1 MAINMVKLPT
11 QKQDLVLRVAKGHF
25 ATSHSHINY
34 YIDVTMQ
41 KTRLSEARAVALEL
55 VSSYTHTTIVDTILC
70 LDGTEVIGA
79 CMASELTRDGYVN
92 MNAHQTIYVVTPEH
106 TTGSQLL
113 FRENTSPMIAGKHVL
128 ILAAS
133 VTTGYTAQAA
143 VEAIN
148 YYGGQVVGI
157 GAIFAT
163 QTECAGY
170 PVTSIFNPNDLGDY
184 QSYDSRDCPWCKQG
198 KRIDGH
204 LGGGGRPRG
213 QHQHR
218 RHPGRSQ
225 GSPQRPGGGG
235 AQADRVAAVDAV
247 HTEVAGQATG

>member
-1 MAINMVKLPT
+1 MINMVKLPT
-11 QKQDLVLRVAKGHF
+11 SKSELFLRVAKGHF

-34 YIDVTMQ
+34 YIDVTTQ
-41 KTRLSEARAVALEL
+41 KSRLSEAKAVAKEL
-55 VSSYTHTTIVDTILC
+55 VNAYQHSTIVDTVLC
-70 LDGTEVIGA
+70 LDGTQVIGTCLA
-79 CMASELTRDGYVN
+79 NELTKDGFTN
-92 MNAHQTIYVVTPEH
+92 MNAHKTIYVVTPEH

-198 KRIDGH
+198 KRIDALVNSFGYSS
-204 LGGGGRPRG
+204 L
-213 QHQHR
+213 
-218 RHPGRSQ
+218 
-225 GSPQRPGGGG
+225 
-235 AQADRVAAVDAV
+235 
-247 HTEVAGQATG
+247 

>member
-92 MNAHQTIYVVTPEH
+92 MNAHQTIYVI
-106 TTGSQLL
+106 LL
-113 FRENTSPMIAGKHVL
+113 QRRH
-128 ILAAS
+128 
-133 VTTGYTAQAA
+133 
-143 VEAIN
+143 AIR
-148 YYGGQVVGI
+148 Q
-157 GAIFAT
+157 
-163 QTECAGY
+163 
-170 PVTSIFNPNDLGDY
+170 
-184 QSYDSRDCPWCKQG
+184 R
-198 KRIDGH
+198 
-204 LGGGGRPRG
+204 
-213 QHQHR
+213 HR
-218 RHPGRSQ
+218 RDHSQ
-225 GSPQRPGGGG
+225 R
-235 AQADRVAAVDAV
+235 
-247 HTEVAGQATG
+247 TAG